1 MRLLNMLGSYVQQQ
15 RYNMDIKQLLEKMDQ
30 FAGEKVGQK
39 PGDQWRGTDKAPP
52 GKKLVGDSILKDL
65 SKGKTPKSKEQ
76 ELSEEFQAFLE
87 AEFKDTVDKRP
98 GRKSDRPSRGH
109 EPKPRYKTIKADES
123 YMSEKDIELQDY
135 RSMTNQEFQTAYGM
149 SKMEWINQNKALVIQ
164 NPDLKR
170 ALGLEEAVGQEYT
183 VIIDRKGRERPV
195 TGTIPELLDYFGYTL
210 EVGKSYEHERGRY
223 KINMNPKN
231 IQSLV
236 DNLNKAA
243 SNGAANS
250 APSTYYSVG
259 ESQVAEGVPYKAT
272 NPHPASKDPIVA
284 KVLKQMRPGL
294 TGLEMNNEAF
304 LYFAYEIGK
313 MRAREMWEDYGPAIK
328 HFYQSGIG
336 VNELDEAY
344 GMGPKPYKGWTYD
357 VWEDDDGDVRKKFH
371 SAKKDGQ
378 EVDMDWSPYDTPQ
391 DKDWQLWIDLGMP
404 TREQLGLRGPMRSED
419 LLKLAQTKQGTHSLL
434 MKEGT
439 DSDIVQPMGQDAFN
453 RGGHNPIRDE
463 RDYLDKLRDLSNLSR
478 KPGLDQSMKAEI
490 FQRINDLNAEAR
502 KKGYIQAESR
512 GHKIIAT
519 KLKDIEREKKFA
531 SGELKIPT
539 PQERQAQL
547 KRLEKDKPVKEF
559 VATPAQ
565 GTANQTM
572 QQKTQ
577 AQDPKQAQAVQQA
590 VNTLKSATQSTAP
603 TTNIAKALD
612 SASQGK
618 PVGQQDMK
626 ALEPLMKDVATIAQT
641 PQLAGQLKTVLS
653 QVQQVQQKQKQ
664 QTT

>member
-1 MRLLNMLGSYVQQQ
+1 MDMKKLLEAVNKFAGGPDQKTGPAGQLRGGEPMPKLGSKKHPAYH
-15 RYNMDIKQLLEKMDQ
+15 
-30 FAGEKVGQK
+30 
-39 PGDQWRGTDKAPP
+39 
-52 GKKLVGDSILKDL
+52 KLVGGSEQQEESLLKDL
-65 SKGKTPKSKEQ
+65 SKGPTPKTKEQ
-76 ELSEEFQAFLE
+76 ELAEEFQAFLE
-87 AEFKDTVDKRP
+87 AEFKDTVDRRP
-98 GRKSDRPSRGH
+98 ARKSDRPSRGH
-109 EPKPRYKTIKADES
+109 EPQPRYKTIKNEES
-123 YMSEKDIELQDY
+123 LSDIDIELQDY
-135 RSMTNQEFQTAYGM
+135 RSMTNQEFQTAYGI
-149 SKMEWINQNKALVIQ
+149 SKMDWINKNKALVIQ
-164 NPDLKR
+164 NPDIKR
-170 ALGLEEAVGQEYT
+170 ALGLKEDSGQQYT
-183 VIIDRKGRERPV
+183 VIVDRKGRERPV

-243 SNGAANS
+243 SNGAANG

-371 SAKKDGQ
+371 SAKKAGQ

-419 LLKLAQTKQGTHSLL
+419 LLALAKTKQGTHSLL
-434 MKEGT
+434 MKEA
-439 DSDIVQPMGQDAFN
+439 VL
-453 RGGHNPIRDE
+453 GGGGVKNLEDYVE
-463 RDYLDKLRDLSNLSR
+463 KRDYIYKQLADPKQQDNYSHFRQAL
-478 KPGLDQSMKAEI
+478 
-490 FQRINDLNAEAR
+490 FDLNRLA
-502 KKGYIQAESR
+502 KQAGIKIEESR
-512 GHKIIAT
+512 AHKQLAT
-519 KLKDIEREKKFA
+519 WFKNRELADKFA
-531 SGELKIPT
+531 RGELNIPT
-539 PQERQAQL
+539 PQERRAE
-547 KRLEKDKPVKEF
+547 LEKQKAAEKKPVKEYS
-559 VATPAQ
+559 TMP
-565 GTANQTM
+565 NQTASSANTAISTTATSSDPNAKA
-572 QQKTQ
+572 QAAKVAQATTAIKAATGTPTSTTLLAKGLNAATQ
-577 AQDPKQAQAVQQA
+577 GKAVSAQDMKAIEPVMDVIGQAAQDPKLANQFKTLAQQA
-590 VNTLKSATQSTAP
+590 RV
-603 TTNIAKALD
+603 
-612 SASQGK
+612 
-618 PVGQQDMK
+618 
-626 ALEPLMKDVATIAQT
+626 E
-641 PQLAGQLKTVLS
+641 
-653 QVQQVQQKQKQ
+653 QQKQVALQK
-664 QTT
+664 TAK